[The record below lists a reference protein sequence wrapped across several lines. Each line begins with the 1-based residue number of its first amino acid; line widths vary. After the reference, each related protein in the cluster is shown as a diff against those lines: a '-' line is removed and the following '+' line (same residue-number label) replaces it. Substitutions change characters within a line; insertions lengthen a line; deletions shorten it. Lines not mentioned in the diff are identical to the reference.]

1 MNEVLTKIELGR
13 YSFRSTLYAVFSEKE
28 LQSYY
33 DEMQDVFFIR
43 FDANKAK
50 DFALEKAEVE
60 RDINY
65 EPTERFRHLA
75 FVQANA
81 WADFARHE
89 DVYDQM
95 IEANIAV
102 FQGKET
108 IAQARKRV
116 HMAKVEV
123 KNSLDF
129 HGLMNAHEREILKLM
144 CGSHLY
150 KSRGVGFSDEDFEIR
165 PDVKKMLNR
174 EEFDQYALIYLKR
187 LSDKYQSLLS
197 RTGEAFF

>member
-13 YSFRSTLYAVFSEKE
+13 YSLRSTLCAVFSEKD

-33 DEMQDVFFIR
+33 NEIQEVFSIR

-81 WADFARHE
+81 WADLARHE
-89 DVYDQM
+89 DIYDQM

-116 HMAKVEV
+116 LGRKPPL
-123 KNSLDF
+123 KSLWT
-129 HGLMNAHEREILKLM
+129 
-144 CGSHLY
+144 ST
-150 KSRGVGFSDEDFEIR
+150 V
-165 PDVKKMLNR
+165 
-174 EEFDQYALIYLKR
+174 
-187 LSDKYQSLLS
+187 
-197 RTGEAFF
+197 